1 MLTNT
6 LALRKEIAHLISAKK
21 KVKISKLNHSTF
33 SALGFDELDVVEMIL
48 EVEKKYHLVI
58 PDELPLKTID
68 DFVQFVGSPE
78 LKQAS

>member
-6 LALRKEIAHLISAKK
+6 LVLRREIAHLISAKK
-21 KVKISKLNHSTF
+21 KVKVSKLNHYSF
-33 SALGFDELDVVEMIL
+33 NALGFDELDVVEMIL

-58 PDELPLKTID
+58 PDELPLHSIN
-68 DFVQFVGSPE
+68 DFVEFVGSPR